1 MMERPYRLSA
11 RFIATIDQPGRYGD
25 GRGSGGLSVLVKH
38 TAHGHLAKSW
48 AQRISVDGRQRN
60 LGLGS
65 WPHVSLAEAREKC
78 ALNLAARRRGE
89 LVTGRKRAVPTFEEA
104 VEKVIAVHRAG
115 WKDGGRQEKLWRA
128 SLRDHAMPKLGGR
141 PVNRINTSDVMAVLL
156 PIWNE
161 KRVTARRVRQRIG
174 AVMRWAVA
182 QGYREDNPAGEAI
195 GAALPKNGF
204 RPQQHRA
211 LPYAEVGDAIEQVR
225 GSGAYPATV
234 LAFEFLVLTACRS
247 GEVRGALW
255 NEIDLESG
263 EWRIPAERMK
273 THREHRVPLSGRAGG
288 APGGAETRG
297 RLGSGLL
304 LGAGPPTVR
313 GGDLEDGPGSRD
325 RCGASRVPFE
335 LPGLGGGVHGRAAR
349 GVRAG
354 AGACEHEQHR
364 GGLPA
369 HRPVRA
375 EASAHGAVG
384 RVPRQDGGQDRA
396 PLRTASVVAGR
407 HSSTR
412 YSVCSCSRGTRNDP
426 KVSRAASLRHRPP
439 ARDLRAAKPTAA

>member
-11 RFIATIDQPGRYGD
+11 RFVATIEQPGRYGD
-25 GRGSGGLSVLVKH
+25 GRGSGGLSLLVKH
-38 TAHGHLAKSW
+38 TARGHLAKSW
-48 AQRISVDGRQRN
+48 AQRISLDGRQRN

-89 LVTGRKRAVPTFEEA
+89 LVTGRKRTVPTFEEA

-115 WKDGGRQEKLWRA
+115 WKDSGRQEKLWRA

-141 PVNRINTSDVMAVLL
+141 PVHRITTADVMAVLL

-182 QGYREDNPAGEAI
+182 QGYREDNPAGDAI

-204 RPQQHRA
+204 RPQHHQA

-234 LAFEFLVLTACRS
+234 LAFEFLVLTAWRS

-255 NEIDLESG
+255 KEIDLEAR

-273 THREHRVPLSGRAGG
+273 THREHRVPLSGRAL
-288 APGGAETRG
+288 AVLREAQ
-297 RLGSGLL
+297 RLADGSGLVFPSARARTL
-304 LGAGPPTVR
+304 SEVAISKMVRDLGIRAVPHGFRSSFRDWAAECSDAPREVCELALAHMNTNSIEAAYRRTDMFERRRDLMEQWAAFLAGP
-313 GGDLEDGPGSRD
+313 
-325 RCGASRVPFE
+325 
-335 LPGLGGGVHGRAAR
+335 
-349 GVRAG
+349 
-354 AGACEHEQHR
+354 
-364 GGLPA
+364 
-369 HRPVRA
+369 
-375 EASAHGAVG
+375 AV
-384 RVPRQDGGQDRA
+384 
-396 PLRTASVVAGR
+396 S
-407 HSSTR
+407 
-412 YSVCSCSRGTRNDP
+412 
-426 KVSRAASLRHRPP
+426 
-439 ARDLRAAKPTAA
+439 